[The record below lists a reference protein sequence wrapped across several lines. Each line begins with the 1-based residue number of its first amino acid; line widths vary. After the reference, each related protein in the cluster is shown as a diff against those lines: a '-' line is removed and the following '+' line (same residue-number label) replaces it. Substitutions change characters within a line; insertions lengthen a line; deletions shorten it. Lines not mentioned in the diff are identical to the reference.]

1 MNLRFVLFTFFFA
14 SIFMMREATAA
25 SSSTSFSANIPFECS
40 IQNNNS
46 GSVSMSSSASS
57 FGPSFLLFNAT
68 SDPLE
73 LSGNGLSSVAI
84 DYIQTS
90 GSDAKFTRLMAL
102 VPMTIGG
109 SSNTLYTWMEN
120 GSSLM
125 TSADGV
131 LEGGFPRLVATPRP
145 ITIYFW
151 ADVDNKAGQTYEF
164 EVTLSC
170 LQKSE

>member
-1 MNLRFVLFTFFFA
+1 MPFLVIRSV
-14 SIFMMREATAA
+14 SATE
-25 SSSTSFSANIPFECS
+25 SSTVFSANVPFECS
-40 IQNNNS
+40 IQNNNA
-46 GSVSMSSSASS
+46 GPVSMSSNASS
-57 FGPSFLLFNAT
+57 YGPSFLLFNAT
-68 SDPLE
+68 AEPLE

-90 GSDAKFTRLMAL
+90 GRDARNTRLMAL
-102 VPMTIGG
+102 VPITYNNGG

-151 ADVDNKAGQTYEF
+151 ADVDNKAGQAYEF